1 MLLLIKLDQDSEII
15 LYFQQ
20 LKSATKRL
28 FGPKQTQKKIKI
40 SAPNQDLLLNQNKLF
55 GVIPAQED
63 HDTADHIST
72 SRLSHQ
78 HKCPEKKKLLEMISV
93 RKHMILTLISHKT
106 MCSKSLKQQID
117 SLSQQNSFHYR
128 VKPCYTKNNQFLPAL
143 RRDILNQGKVPPNKA
158 YKLTTQLQVIEYL
171 SSSTN
176 DRVA

>member
-1 MLLLIKLDQDSEII
+1 LEII

-28 FGPKQTQKKIKI
+28 FVPKLTQKMIKI
-40 SAPNQDLLLNQNKLF
+40 SAPNHELLLSQNKLF
-55 GVIPAQED
+55 GVIPAWEG
-63 HDTADHIST
+63 HGTADHISI

-78 HKCPEKKKLLEMISV
+78 LKCPEKKKLLEMISV
-93 RKHMILTLISHKT
+93 RKRMILTHISHKI
-106 MCSKSLKQQID
+106 MCSKSSKQRTD
-117 SLSQQNSFHYR
+117 SLNPMNSFLYLG
-128 VKPCYTKNNQFLPAL
+128 KPWYTKNNQFLPVL
-143 RRDILNQGKVPPNKA
+143 RKDNLNQGKVPPNKA